1 MICPK
6 DLIKF
11 LKNKKINFFTGVPDS
26 LLKNFI
32 ENIPNKKNFIMANEG
47 LAVSL
52 GIGYYLKTKKIP
64 LIYFQNSGL
73 GNTINPLISVANK
86 NIYSI
91 PMILLIGWR
100 GEPGVKDEPQHKKQ
114 GKETL
119 NFLKNLG
126 IRYVILDSDSNFFRI
141 NKLIQLAKERSE
153 PVAILAKKNIFKK
166 NKLSLIKNNQSL
178 IRSEV
183 IEFILDSISKKTRIF
198 SSTGYI
204 SRELDHILRQKK
216 KKINCFYNVGGMG
229 HTSSI
234 ALGYSINTR
243 EKVLCLDGD
252 GALMM
257 HMGSLANIGKFS
269 KKNYLHILL
278 NNGTHESVGGQST
291 NSKIIDFKNL
301 SKSLKYSSY
310 CLIKNKNDL
319 KNFFLKFIKK
329 PGPLFCE
336 ILIKNKSLKN
346 LGRPKDFLKIKRGF
360 IR

>member
-1 MICPK
+1 MICSK

-11 LKNKKINFFTGVPDS
+11 LKNKKIDFFTGVPDS

-32 ENIPNKKNFIMANEG
+32 ENIPSKKNFIMANEG

-52 GIGYYLKTKKIP
+52 GIGYYLKTKRIP
-64 LIYFQNSGL
+64 LIYLQNSGL
-73 GNTINPLISVANK
+73 GNTINPLISIANK

-100 GEPGVKDEPQHKKQ
+100 GEPGIKDEPQHKKQ
-114 GKETL
+114 GKETI
-119 NFLKNLG
+119 NFLKNLDIKYIKLNG
-126 IRYVILDSDSNFFRI
+126 NKNFSGI
-141 NKLIQLAKERSE
+141 NKLIQFAKKRSE
-153 PVAILAKKNIFKK
+153 PVAILAKKNNFKK
-166 NKLSLIKNNQSL
+166 NKLSLIKNTQSL
-178 IRSEV
+178 NRSEV
-183 IEFILDSISKKTRIF
+183 IEFILSSISNKTRIF

-204 SRELDHILRQKK
+204 SRELDHILKQKK
-216 KKINCFYNVGGMG
+216 KNFKCFYNVGGMG

-257 HMGSLANIGKFS
+257 HMGAMANIGKFS

-278 NNGTHESVGGQST
+278 NNGTHESVGGQPT
-291 NSKIIDFKNL
+291 NSKLIDFKNL
-301 SKSLKYSSY
+301 SQSLKYSSY

-319 KNFFLKFIKK
+319 NKFFLKFIKK

-346 LGRPKDFLKIKRGF
+346 LGRPKNFFKLKRSF

>member
-1 MICPK
+1 
-6 DLIKF
+6 
-11 LKNKKINFFTGVPDS
+11 
-26 LLKNFI
+26 
-32 ENIPNKKNFIMANEG
+32 
-47 LAVSL
+47 
-52 GIGYYLKTKKIP
+52 
-64 LIYFQNSGL
+64 
-73 GNTINPLISVANK
+73 
-86 NIYSI
+86 
-91 PMILLIGWR
+91 
-100 GEPGVKDEPQHKKQ
+100 
-114 GKETL
+114 
-119 NFLKNLG
+119 
-126 IRYVILDSDSNFFRI
+126 
-141 NKLIQLAKERSE
+141 
-153 PVAILAKKNIFKK
+153 
-166 NKLSLIKNNQSL
+166 
-178 IRSEV
+178 
-183 IEFILDSISKKTRIF
+183 
-198 SSTGYI
+198 
-204 SRELDHILRQKK
+204 
-216 KKINCFYNVGGMG
+216 MG

>member
-1 MICPK
+1 MICSK

-11 LKNKKINFFTGVPDS
+11 FKKKKIDFFTGVPDS

-52 GIGYYLKTKKIP
+52 GIGYHLKTKKIP
-64 LIYFQNSGL
+64 LVYLQNSGL
-73 GNTINPLISVANK
+73 GNTINPLISIANK

-100 GEPGVKDEPQHKKQ
+100 GEPGIKDEPQHKKQ
-114 GKETL
+114 GKETI
-119 NFLKNLG
+119 NFLRNLG
-126 IRYVILDSDSNFFRI
+126 IKYIKLNGDKNFSRI
-141 NKLIQLAKERSE
+141 NKLIQF
-153 PVAILAKKNIFKK
+153 AKKNSESVAIIVKKNNFKK
-166 NKLSLIKNNQSL
+166 NKQSLIKNTQSL
-178 IRSEV
+178 NRSEV
-183 IEFILDSISKKTRIF
+183 IEFILNSIPNKTKIF

-204 SRELDHILRQKK
+204 SRELNQIINQKK
-216 KKINCFYNVGGMG
+216 KNFKCFYNVGGMG

-278 NNGTHESVGGQST
+278 NNGTHESVGGQPT
-291 NSKIIDFKNL
+291 NSKIIDFKKL
-301 SKSLKYSSY
+301 SQSLRYSSY
-310 CLIKNKNDL
+310 CLIKNKKDF
-319 KNFFLKFIKK
+319 KEIFLKFIKK
-329 PGPLFCE
+329 SGPLFCE
-336 ILIKNKSLKN
+336 ILIKNESLKN
-346 LGRPKDFLKIKRGF
+346 LVRPKYFFKIKKRF
-360 IR
+360 IK